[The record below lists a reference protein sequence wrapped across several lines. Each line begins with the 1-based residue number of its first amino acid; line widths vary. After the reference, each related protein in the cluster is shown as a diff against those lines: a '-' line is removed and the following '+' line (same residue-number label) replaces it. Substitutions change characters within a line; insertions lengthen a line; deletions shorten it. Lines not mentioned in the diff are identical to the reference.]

1 MRRNFHCTESYI
13 IQEKIHKSC
22 SCTQNLH
29 LLVSILGLDVGS
41 GVVPPV
47 ALGVVAVVVVVA
59 PLVVH
64 DDLGGVAHGVARR
77 APQVL
82 LELGLRDAA
91 LLQVVPRLLVVAVEA
106 AAALR
111 AGRVVRGDRVAVGGR
126 SVPEV
131 LCRAISALETR
142 ESS

>member
-1 MRRNFHCTESYI
+1 
-13 IQEKIHKSC
+13 
-22 SCTQNLH
+22 
-29 LLVSILGLDVGS
+29 
-41 GVVPPV
+41 
-47 ALGVVAVVVVVA
+47 VAVVVVVA

-77 APQVL
+77 APQFL
-82 LELGLRDAA
+82 LELGLLRDAA
-91 LLQVVPRLLVVAVEA
+91 LLQIVPRLLVVAVEA

-111 AGRVVRGDRVAVGGR
+111 AGRVVRRDRVAVGGR

-131 LCRAISALETR
+131 LCRAISALKTR